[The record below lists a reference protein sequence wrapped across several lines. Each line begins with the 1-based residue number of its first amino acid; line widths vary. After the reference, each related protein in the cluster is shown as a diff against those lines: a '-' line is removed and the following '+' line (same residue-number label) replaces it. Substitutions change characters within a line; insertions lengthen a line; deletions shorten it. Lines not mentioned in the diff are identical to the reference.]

1 MAKKQFGRLFSSQKE
16 SKYRNEKVEYD
27 GMTFDSKRERD
38 RYIVLKDAERQG
50 IISDLVCQPKFTLL
64 PAQYHEETVQLKTK
78 VKTVRKCDF
87 LATTYTGDFQYT
99 KDGNVVVEDVKIS
112 PKLIPKEFLLKEK
125 MMLFFHKIRIRRVYK
140 PMEEI

>member
-1 MAKKQFGRLFSSQKE
+1 MAKKQFGRLFASQKE

-87 LATTYTGDFQYT
+87 LATTYTGDFQYI
-99 KDGNVVVEDVKIS
+99 KDGNVVVEDVKGMVT
-112 PKLIPKEFLLKEK
+112 PEYKLKEK

-140 PMEEI
+140 PTEEI

>member
-50 IISDLVCQPKFTLL
+50 VISDLVCQPKFTLL

-99 KDGNVVVEDVKIS
+99 KDGNVVVEDVKGMVT
-112 PKLIPKEFLLKEK
+112 PEYKLKEK
-125 MMLFFHKIRIRRVYK
+125 MMLFFHMIRIGRVYK
-140 PMEEI
+140 PTEEI

>member
-16 SKYRNEKVEYD
+16 SKYRNEKAEYD

-99 KDGNVVVEDVKIS
+99 KDGNVVVEDVKGMVT
-112 PKLIPKEFLLKEK
+112 PEYKLKEK
-125 MMLFFHKIRIRRVYK
+125 MMLFFRKIRIRRVYK
-140 PMEEI
+140 PTEEI

>member
-1 MAKKQFGRLFSSQKE
+1 MELTKQDKKNIQERTLDILSPLKEVRFLDTNVAKKQFGRLFSSQKE

-87 LATTYTGDFQYT
+87 LATTYTCLLYT
-99 KDGNVVVEDVKIS
+99 S
-112 PKLIPKEFLLKEK
+112 PSP
-125 MMLFFHKIRIRRVYK
+125 RDRG
-140 PMEEI
+140 

>member
-1 MAKKQFGRLFSSQKE
+1 MAKKQFGRLFSIQKE

-99 KDGNVVVEDVKIS
+99 KDGNVVVEDVKGMLT
-112 PKLIPKEFLLKEK
+112 PEYRLKEK
-125 MMLFFHKIRIRRVYK
+125 MMAYFHHIIIRRVKK
-140 PMEEI
+140 PNEAI

>member
-27 GMTFDSKRERD
+27 GMRFDSKRERD
-38 RYIVLKDAERQG
+38 RYIVLKDAERKG

-99 KDGNVVVEDVKIS
+99 KDGNVVVEDVKGMVT
-112 PKLIPKEFLLKEK
+112 PEYKLKEK
-125 MMLFFHKIRIRRVYK
+125 MMLFFHMIRIGRVYK
-140 PMEEI
+140 PTEEI